1 MPIVASLAKAVLLE
15 AVRNRLLWLAAVVIV
30 AAFGFAQFLNQV
42 AITESRE
49 IQAALLAALLRV
61 AAVFIVVTFVIT
73 SMVRESSDKVTEL
86 MLSLPAP
93 RATYFFGKFA
103 GYAAVALILALLCA
117 LPLALFAH
125 PGGLAIWAASL
136 LCELLIVTAMS
147 LFCVL
152 SLTQVV
158 PAFAAVAGFYL
169 LSRSMAAMQIIAG
182 ASLQEP
188 TLTDRAVNA
197 IAELIALLLPAL
209 DRMTQTTWLLES
221 APGASTLGAIV
232 GQTAIYLVL
241 IGAAALFDLYRKNF

>member
-182 ASLQEP
+182 AALQQP
-188 TLTDRAVNA
+188 TLTDRVVNA
-197 IAELIALLLPAL
+197 IVELIALLLPAL

-221 APGASTLGAIV
+221 APGASTLGAIA